1 MPRLTCLVNHY
12 YSFSNVPDYLLSQD
26 SPFNDF
32 NEQIVGSWYMTWGTL
47 HYWDKNGDEIVVE
60 GEDYYC
66 SKTGTDFELDSGEIK
81 MRDCPIDDEEENSD
95 EETK

>member
-1 MPRLTCLVNHY
+1 MPRLSCLVNHY
-12 YSFSNVPDYLLSQD
+12 YSFSDVPDYLLAQN

-32 NEQIVGSWYMTWGTL
+32 SQQIVGSWYMTWGTL
-47 HYWDKNGDEIVVE
+47 HYWDKDGDEIVVE

-81 MRDCPIDDEEENSD
+81 MRDCPIKEESDSESDDE
-95 EETK
+95 